1 MAGKILFTTFQKKK
15 DVCDCFVDEMSTART
30 MDGKQK
36 GNLAKGFL
44 AGREITPL
52 FLLSLNKRGLTDY
65 NLEAKLFKSS
75 LFAEEI
81 FYLLKIGKYAKKI
94 SYIFMKLGK

>member
-1 MAGKILFTTFQKKK
+1 
-15 DVCDCFVDEMSTART
+15 

-36 GNLAKGFL
+36 ENLAQGFL

-81 FYLLKIGKYAKKI
+81 FYLLKIGKYAKKNFLHFHEI
-94 SYIFMKLGK
+94 REIKMANNAGTHLR